1 MSPEELWQ
9 TKYAP
14 RFVEARKNEDARREQ
29 AFLDLPLTVC
39 GEELRQIT
47 PKDLLILNGIES
59 PFVCGGEADPIDVV
73 VFLWYLNAKN
83 DQSESWFNRRRKKQM
98 MKRVALL
105 PFVGSVQACRD
116 FVEATFQ
123 DTPNKESSGEEKR
136 PIGTALIVP
145 LIVRIAKETGWDKDK
160 IMQMP
165 LAQLFQFLKH
175 IRADAMGSDFCDV
188 SPSDAITNEFLTELN
203 TR

>member
-1 MSPEELWQ
+1 MEI
-9 TKYAP
+9 
-14 RFVEARKNEDARREQ
+14 
-29 AFLDLPLTVC
+29 PLVVC
-39 GEELRQIT
+39 GEELRQMT

-59 PFVCGGEADPIDVV
+59 PFVCGGEADALDVV
-73 VFLWYLNAKN
+73 IFLWFLNIKN
-83 DQSESWFNRRRKKQM
+83 DRTESWLNRRRKKQM

-105 PFVGSVQACRD
+105 PFFEAVQSCRD
-116 FVEATFQ
+116 FVEGTFQ
-123 DTPNKESSGEEKR
+123 DTPNRESGGGQKR

-175 IRADAMGSDFCDV
+175 IRADVMGSDFCDV
-188 SPSDAITNEFLTELN
+188 SPSDAITNEFLVELN